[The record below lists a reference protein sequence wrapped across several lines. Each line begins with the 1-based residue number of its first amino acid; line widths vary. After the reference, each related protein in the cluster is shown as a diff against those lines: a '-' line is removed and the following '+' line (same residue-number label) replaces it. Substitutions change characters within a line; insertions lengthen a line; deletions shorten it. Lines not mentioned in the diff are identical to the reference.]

1 MEMGSSR
8 PGARFEILAA
18 MRRVRYEFKAR
29 NIKKRLVDIVVSVD
43 GVKVVLQRK
52 RKKQK
57 YMDESK
63 MLVMSHPM
71 YRVFYVA
78 HDSYD
83 LQIFCYVARDGASNS
98 FKCNVF
104 KCPDKVSFEFYFNF
118 WRYFKGGFSGVL
130 TIFKF
135 CAPKRLRVFSLHIFI
150 RISTPKIHFS
160 TPLPSFFH
168 LSLPFLAKFFD
179 FFLIF
184 LTCGFRE
191 NLRTFRDLTRR
202 GCECPT

>member
-1 MEMGSSR
+1 MPISPSKQNEASPERGMPVGSEIALQHGIHFEAKYIGSMEMGSSR

-29 NIKKRLVDIVVSVD
+29 NIKKRPVDIVVSVD

-63 MLVMSHPM
+63 M
-71 YRVFYVA
+71 VFYVA

-104 KCPDKVSFEFYFNF
+104 KCPDKGKVH
-118 WRYFKGGFSGVL
+118 VL
-130 TIFKF
+130 K
-135 CAPKRLRVFSLHIFI
+135 V
-150 RISTPKIHFS
+150 
-160 TPLPSFFH
+160 
-168 LSLPFLAKFFD
+168 
-179 FFLIF
+179 
-184 LTCGFRE
+184 
-191 NLRTFRDLTRR
+191 
-202 GCECPT
+202 

>member
-1 MEMGSSR
+1 MPLTQQQNEASPERGMPFANEYIGSMEMGSSR

-104 KCPDKVSFEFYFNF
+104 KCPDKVSFEF
-118 WRYFKGGFSGVL
+118 
-130 TIFKF
+130 FKF
-135 CAPKRLRVFSLHIFI
+135 LGNNLKA
-150 RISTPKIHFS
+150 
-160 TPLPSFFH
+160 SF
-168 LSLPFLAKFFD
+168 L
-179 FFLIF
+179 
-184 LTCGFRE
+184 GF
-191 NLRTFRDLTRR
+191 
-202 GCECPT
+202 

>member
-1 MEMGSSR
+1 MPLTQQQNEASPERGMPFANEIALQHGIHFEAKYIGSMEMGSSR

-104 KCPDKVSFEFYFNF
+104 KCPDKLQQ
-118 WRYFKGGFSGVL
+118 KKKVL
-130 TIFKF
+130 LESI
-135 CAPKRLRVFSLHIFI
+135 PSLLYIIFI
-150 RISTPKIHFS
+150 SSTY
-160 TPLPSFFH
+160 
-168 LSLPFLAKFFD
+168 
-179 FFLIF
+179 IF
-184 LTCGFRE
+184 L
-191 NLRTFRDLTRR
+191 LPTFFAFIFF
-202 GCECPT
+202 